1 MPVDPRLAAMLLAS
15 DDQGCLTQMLII
27 VSALA
32 VQDVRERPIEK
43 AQAADTAHEMFVDEQ
58 SDFLTY
64 LNLWRWIE
72 QQRSELTNSR
82 WQTALRKRFINPI
95 RVREWR
101 EIYRQL
107 KSVCT
112 DLGLKSNSTPGNF
125 QQIHVSIL
133 AGSLSQIGRHE
144 ERGTYLAARNQR
156 MSIFPG
162 S

>member
-1 MPVDPRLAAMLLAS
+1 MLEELRAIEAGKLTSLGRNGADASDPRLAAMLLAS

-72 QQRSELTNSR
+72 QQRSSSR
-82 WQTALRKRFINPI
+82 IVDGK
-95 RVREWR
+95 
-101 EIYRQL
+101 
-107 KSVCT
+107 
-112 DLGLKSNSTPGNF
+112 
-125 QQIHVSIL
+125 
-133 AGSLSQIGRHE
+133 
-144 ERGTYLAARNQR
+144 QR
-156 MSIFPG
+156 CANVL
-162 S
+162 